1 MAADAS
7 LASPTIEYRTQHWIA
22 DLNTFVIDV
31 GAYSTDYAS
40 SLVAEDR
47 RRIRET
53 REQIC
58 LPDELLL
65 NVNGM

>member
-7 LASPTIEYRTQHWIA
+7 LASPTKVYRTQYWIA
-22 DLNTFVIDV
+22 DLNAFVMDI

-40 SLVAEDR
+40 SLVAKDR

-58 LPDELLL
+58 LPDKLLL
-65 NVNGM
+65 NVNGV